1 MGQLFDRMQIIRAER
16 DGRPWSPTVVNIQ
29 RMRKQRSRRAWLT
42 LVILAAIAICACG
55 GCYAATRVWQ
65 SNKAKPTA
73 APVVM
78 PAPIVIVATPVP
90 LPMQPGAI
98 RMTPMPGYG
107 DMVQF
112 RIDPISKT
120 LK

>member
-29 RMRKQRSRRAWLT
+29 RMRKQRSRKAWLT
-42 LVILAAIAICACG
+42 LAILVAIAVCACS

-73 APVVM
+73 APVA
-78 PAPIVIVATPVP
+78 APIVATIAATPVP
-90 LPMQPGAI
+90 HPTQPAAI
-98 RMTPMPGYG
+98 KMTPMPGYG
-107 DMVQF
+107 GMVQF
-112 RIDPISKT
+112 NIEPISKT
-120 LK
+120 FK

>member
-1 MGQLFDRMQIIRAER
+1 MQLFDRMQIIRAER

-29 RMRKQRSRRAWLT
+29 RMRKQRSRKAFLT
-42 LVILAAIAICACG
+42 LAILVAIAVCACG

-73 APVVM
+73 APIAA
-78 PAPIVIVATPVP
+78 PATIVATYTP
-90 LPMQPGAI
+90 LPKPTPI

-112 RIDPISKT
+112 RIEPISKT

>member
-1 MGQLFDRMQIIRAER
+1 MQLFDRMQIIRAER

-29 RMRKQRSRRAWLT
+29 RMRKQRSRKAWLT
-42 LVILAAIAICACG
+42 LVILAAIAVCACG

-73 APVVM
+73 AAPVA
-78 PAPIVIVATPVP
+78 APIVATSVP
-90 LPMQPGAI
+90 FPTKPATI
-98 RMTPMPGYG
+98 RMTSIPGYG

-112 RIDPISKT
+112 SMQPLTRTTK
-120 LK
+120 

>member
-1 MGQLFDRMQIIRAER
+1 MQLFDRMQIIRAER

-29 RMRKQRSRRAWLT
+29 RMRKQRSRKAFIT
-42 LVILAAIAICACG
+42 LAILAAIAVCACG

-65 SNKAKPTA
+65 SNKVKPTA
-73 APVVM
+73 APVAA
-78 PAPIVIVATPVP
+78 PAPIVATYTPFP
-90 LPMQPGAI
+90 KPTSI

-107 DMVQF
+107 DMVRF
-112 RIDPISKT
+112 SIEPISKT

>member
-1 MGQLFDRMQIIRAER
+1 MQLFDRMQIIRAER

-29 RMRKQRSRRAWLT
+29 RMRKQRSRKAFLT
-42 LVILAAIAICACG
+42 LAILAAIAVCACG

-65 SNKAKPTA
+65 SNKAKPTSAPVA
-73 APVVM
+73 AP
-78 PAPIVIVATPVP
+78 ATIVATYTPFP
-90 LPMQPGAI
+90 KPTSI

-112 RIDPISKT
+112 STQPLT
-120 LK
+120 LTRTTK

>member
-1 MGQLFDRMQIIRAER
+1 MQLFDRMQIIRAER

-29 RMRKQRSRRAWLT
+29 RMRKQRSRKAWLT
-42 LVILAAIAICACG
+42 LVILAAIAVCACG

-65 SNKAKPTA
+65 SNRAKPTV
-73 APVVM
+73 APVV
-78 PAPIVIVATPVP
+78 APIIATIVATPVP
-90 LPMQPGAI
+90 LPTQPVTI

-112 RIDPISKT
+112 GIQPLTRTTK
-120 LK
+120 